1 MLVRVKNS
9 INELVDS
16 AMSTY
21 KLATILTK
29 QRDSKTHISIDRPH
43 VSIEEFPSD
52 FTFHMNKYIGK
63 AIILDETGVYDGFTF
78 SSWMYDVL
86 CTETNMDYRVLDEN
100 DIIQEDDEYSS
111 YSYIGKREKGKICW
125 TTVRSSIG
133 SHINY
138 FNKCDVVRR
147 LRSLD
152 KTTTKTEPSNVT
164 TETTSDSE
172 YEPFKDFL
180 SIPRNAIFRPKD
192 DKHNR
197 VRYTTAVGESF
208 TKSSGNGSYIL
219 FPGLANTY
227 TPKQILSLFEMTIDN
242 GKTWI
247 PAGSKIKIPF
257 KSFDREQFE
266 ASFEDINKFKAD
278 DDCTIETV
286 SEIIRE
292 FIDLRTINVKID
304 KFVFA
309 RDLAGAIANRFNTT
323 YEKNKIRRI
332 GGNSDE

>member
-63 AIILDETGVYDGFTF
+63 AIILDEKGRCDGFTF
-78 SSWMYDVL
+78 SSWMYDVI
-86 CTETNMDYRVLDEN
+86 CTETNTYYRLLDEN
-100 DIIQEDDEYSS
+100 DIIQEEDEYSDKVS
-111 YSYIGKREKGKICW
+111 KDGKMCW
-125 TTVRSSIG
+125 TTVMSSIG

-138 FNKCDVVRR
+138 FDKYIVVRR

-152 KTTTKTEPSNVT
+152 KTTTKTEPSDVKV
-164 TETTSDSE
+164 ETTSNNE
-172 YEPFKDFL
+172 YKPFKDFL

-208 TKSSGNGSYIL
+208 TKSSDNVSYIL
-219 FPGLANTY
+219 FPGVLKPY

-242 GKTWI
+242 GKTWT

-266 ASFEDINKFKAD
+266 ASFEDIDKLKVND
-278 DDCTIETV
+278 SCTVETV

-292 FIDLRTINVKID
+292 FIDLRIVNVGN
-304 KFVFA
+304 KFIFA
-309 RDLAGAIANRFNTT
+309 NDLANAIVNRFNKT
-323 YEKNKIRRI
+323 YAKNKIQRF
-332 GGNSDE
+332 GGNSSEQ